1 MINEFMIQTLNLS
14 ISKQVQIQLLLVQLA
29 ESINHEIDI
38 DKPTV
43 HNMALEYVTS
53 FLKSL
58 FVYQHTSWNKQ
69 INV

>member
-1 MINEFMIQTLNLS
+1 MINDPDLKPVDFKAGS
-14 ISKQVQIQLLLVQLA
+14 IQLLLVQLT
-29 ESINHEIDI
+29 ESINHAIDI

-43 HNMALEYVTS
+43 HNMALEYLTS